1 MLYFSFV
8 RLIFAS
14 ICKKL
19 TLRFCVFQ
27 RVLVKGNCSEKKEG
41 TTRGL
46 RLNIYTQGDDML
58 QRVVVCDIKLMGWL
72 HSSSDSSSSTNSSSS
87 MATWLQ

>member
-1 MLYFSFV
+1 M
-8 RLIFAS
+8 
-14 ICKKL
+14 
-19 TLRFCVFQ
+19 
-27 RVLVKGNCSEKKEG
+27 LVKGNCSEKKKKEQLG
-41 TTRGL
+41 GYGY
-46 RLNIYTQGDDML
+46 NIYTQGDDML